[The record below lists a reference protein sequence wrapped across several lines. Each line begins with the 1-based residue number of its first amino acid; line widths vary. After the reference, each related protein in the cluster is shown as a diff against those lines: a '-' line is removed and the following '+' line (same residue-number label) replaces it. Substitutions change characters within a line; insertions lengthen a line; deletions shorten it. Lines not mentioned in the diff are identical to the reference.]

1 MSPSWSV
8 SDVSTCVCG
17 AHLLYQHD
25 DDGFTVSDMLVCPEP
40 SCQRLARLT
49 DDGELVHGPPMD
61 PDLHA
66 DILRARRLAELDVE
80 LDPAGRLR
88 LLLDQHGPSC
98 VYGLS
103 PAQVVAIVTGRRDHD
118 SNEGLTALY
127 QVERARLA
135 HPTLGHGLSLD
146 ALLEQH
152 ELIEEQRSQA
162 MAALVFTAARRAM
175 ARRFDEDLGDIT
187 SDYALKQWDHDLRC
201 ARLNGAFTT
210 YCDELTV
217 YGVALLLRA
226 ATIAG
231 LRILGMRELLEATCP
246 RQS

>member
-1 MSPSWSV
+1 MSPTWSV
-8 SDVSTCVCG
+8 SDALTCVCG
-17 AHLLYQHD
+17 SHLLYQHD
-25 DDGFTVSDMLVCPEP
+25 DDGFTVGDFLVCSEP

-49 DDGELVHGPPMD
+49 EDGELVHGPPMD
-61 PDLHA
+61 PDQHA

-88 LLLDQHGPSC
+88 LVLDQHGPSS

-118 SNEGLTALY
+118 WNDALSALY
-127 QVERARLA
+127 QVERARLT

-146 ALLEQH
+146 ALLDQH

-162 MAALVFTAARRAM
+162 MAASVFATARLSVARE
-175 ARRFDEDLGDIT
+175 FDRELGDIS
-187 SDYALKQWDHDLRC
+187 SDYALSQWDHDLRC
-201 ARLNGAFTT
+201 ARLNGPFSS

-217 YGVALLLRA
+217 YGVALLVRA
-226 ATIAG
+226 VTLEG
-231 LRILGMRELLEATCP
+231 LRIFELRELLEATC
-246 RQS
+246 QS

>member
-1 MSPSWSV
+1 MSPTWSV

-17 AHLLYQHD
+17 SHLLYQHD
-25 DDGFTVSDMLVCPEP
+25 DDDGFTVGDMLVCPEP

-66 DILRARRLAELDVE
+66 DILRAWRLARLDVE
-80 LDPAGRLR
+80 LDPAARLR
-88 LLLDQHGPSC
+88 VLLTQHGPSC
-98 VYGLS
+98 AYGLS
-103 PAQVVAIVTGRRDHD
+103 SAQVVAIVTGQRDHD
-118 SNEGLTALY
+118 WNDALSALY

-146 ALLEQH
+146 ALLDQH

-162 MAALVFTAARRAM
+162 MAGLVFASARRAM
-175 ARRFDEDLGDIT
+175 ARAFDEDLGDIT
-187 SDYALKQWDHDLRC
+187 SDYALKQWDHDLKC
-201 ARLNGAFTT
+201 GRLNGAFSS

-226 ATIAG
+226 ITMAG
-231 LRILGMRELLEATCP
+231 IRVLGMRELLEGTC
-246 RQS
+246 QS